1 MKTRKDVFIEGDILA
16 SRHPG
21 EANQPFCIHRVR
33 FNNGKYAIIRAATG
47 LCFLPGEMIQRQGN
61 EWFYNRVKIR
71 LLGFEYLDE
80 KESARQFIEYF

>member
-1 MKTRKDVFIEGDILA
+1 
-16 SRHPG
+16 
-21 EANQPFCIHRVR
+21 
-33 FNNGKYAIIRAATG
+33 
-47 LCFLPGEMIQRQGN
+47 MIQRQGN